1 MYVWYE
7 TRMKLLYCMET
18 STYMSEYSRFSQTYA
33 SSATLDSDADLEEYS
48 KEQLVL
54 IDFDNSEDK
63 GSLKTFD

>member
-1 MYVWYE
+1 
-7 TRMKLLYCMET
+7 MET
-18 STYMSEYSRFSQTYA
+18 STYMSEYSRLSQTYA
-33 SSATLDSDADLEEYS
+33 SSVTLDSDADLEEYS